1 MHRKPQ
7 LQDAARKLQ
16 ELVNSRTDEITYA
29 QALDILGQLEGFE
42 GYAQL
47 RQFVARHGQHSRD
60 TEVTPVAQAQ
70 PEEKPKFTP
79 VVVEPETGFL
89 EAMEIESLAPAPASE
104 LWPSHCQPEDDATPE
119 PALSDSKSKGTN
131 PLVLLLPKDSSPRQM
146 LAIDVVLTRDPHGGP
161 DTWQNRVVELELPP
175 SETPVKH

>member
-16 ELVNSRTDEITYA
+16 ELVNSRTGDISYT
-29 QALDILGQLEGFE
+29 QALEILGQLEGFE

-47 RQFVARHGQHSRD
+47 RQFVALHSQHSRD

-70 PEEKPKFTP
+70 PKEKSKFTP

-89 EAMEIESLAPAPASE
+89 EATENESLARAPASE
-104 LWPSHCQPEDDATPE
+104 LWPSHCQPDDASPE
-119 PALSDSKSKGTN
+119 LTLPDSMSKGVN
-131 PLVLLLPKDSSPRQM
+131 PLVLLPQNDRLPRQM
-146 LAIDVVLTRDPHGGP
+146 LAIDVVLTRDLHDGSA
-161 DTWQNRVVELELPP
+161 TWQNRVVEIELPP